1 MAGEGGSAAAA
12 AAAAGLLNGG
22 TGEGPG
28 GKRARLGSAP
38 HSPPAGNRVTVVL
51 GAQWGDE
58 GKGKVVDLLSLD
70 ADLVCRCQVSR
81 LLCCLGAGGLQNPS
95 PAAGGTTNP
104 TLPGLEDL
112 ANYSA
117 ADFSSHPH
125 ELGGLQV
132 TPSADLGGLKSHPL

>member
-1 MAGEGGSAAAA
+1 MAGEGGSA

-38 HSPPAGNRVTVVL
+38 HSSPAGNRVTVVL

-81 LLCCLGAGGLQNPS
+81 LLCFLGAGGTTKPISRGWGNYKSHP
-95 PAAGGTTNP
+95 PRIGG
-104 TLPGLEDL
+104 LGS
-112 ANYSA
+112 YSA

-125 ELGGLQV
+125 ELGGLQIP
-132 TPSADLGGLKSHPL
+132 PSADLGGLKSHPL